1 VELLVIASIQPLV
14 LALKVVVTIHDHN
27 ATRRLTSTYAFGFD
41 NAGTLKRLKPFRGL
55 TQAAT
60 RIACVVAIA
69 IGSLLSSA
77 AYAYAPRLGFEK
89 IDALKAYTSMQM
101 NKTQYACI
109 EKLYTYESHWNQYA
123 TNGSHWGIPQGE
135 SVWLKGKSGYTQIDW
150 GLRYIKHRYH
160 TPCNAL
166 HHFNRYG
173 WH

>member
-1 VELLVIASIQPLV
+1 MV
-14 LALKVVVTIHDHN
+14 LALKVVVIIHAHN
-27 ATRRLTSTYAFGFD
+27 STRRLTSTYAFQFD
-41 NAGTLKRLKPFRGL
+41 TTDTLKRLKPFRGL

-77 AYAYAPRLGFEK
+77 AYAYAPRQGFEK
-89 IDALKAYTSMQM
+89 IDALKAYASMQM
-101 NKTQYACI
+101 NETQFKCLNQ
-109 EKLYTYESHWNQYA
+109 LYIYESHWNYKAVNLSSKA
-123 TNGSHWGIPQGE
+123 TGIPQALPADKMA
-135 SVWLKGKSGYTQIDW
+135 VSGADYMTNPYTQINW
-150 GLRYIKHRYH
+150 GLRYIKIRYK